1 MSEGPVIAV
10 VGSGPIGSAYAR
22 VLLEQLPDAR
32 VVMFEAGP
40 QLTDR
45 PGESVRNIAD
55 PEEKARAREM
65 SQGPQAGGFREQL
78 GLPAGV
84 VVEGMFTARQG
95 THLLDFGGE
104 GSAHAPTFPAAAA
117 ATNVGGQGAH
127 WTCAIPRP
135 AFSEKIPFID
145 DREWEELISTA
156 EELLHHQAAAFADSP
171 IGGAIRTLLD
181 REFGAELA
189 DGYGVGTLPVAG
201 DPQPDGS
208 MVWAGADTVL
218 GPLIDDGTDEAARF
232 TLRDLTLVRRVEHE
246 GGVVSGVTVEDLRTR
261 KTSFVP
267 ADVVVVAA
275 DAFRSPQLLWAS
287 GIRPKALGR
296 YLTEH
301 HVVISTV
308 ALDGER
314 MSELVSEEEY
324 ATELARRAAH
334 AADPVAAVNRIPFSE
349 PDHPFS
355 LQVMYAENPP
365 FQLDPAH
372 PHAGNRW
379 GYVNMGYGVRKHPR
393 VEDGVSFADDE
404 LDYRGFPNM
413 TIEYALTDVENAEIA
428 EATARLKRAGAALGT
443 FVADPRLLPNGSSLH
458 YMGTMRMGAVDDGTS
473 VADPDSRVWG
483 FENLVVGGNAL
494 IPTANTMNPTLTSV
508 AIAVRGAR
516 AIADRLRS
524 RAVAGELAARAD
536 SPVDVRR

>member
-1 MSEGPVIAV
+1 MSQHPTVAI

-22 VLLEQLPDAR
+22 VILETHPTAR

-40 QLTDR
+40 QITAR
-45 PGESVRNIAD
+45 PGASVRNIAD

-65 SQGPQAGGFREQL
+65 AQGPQAGAFRESL
-78 GLPAGV
+78 GIPAAA

-135 AFSEKIPFID
+135 AFSERVDFIGD
-145 DREWEELISTA
+145 EEWEDLVSTA
-156 EELLHHQAAAFADSP
+156 EGLLHHQAAAFADSP
-171 IGGAIRTLLD
+171 IGGAIRSLLAD
-181 REFGAELA
+181 EFAAELPA
-189 DGYGVGTLPVAG
+189 GYGVSTLPVAG

-208 MVWAGADTVL
+208 MVWAGADMVL
-218 GPLIDDGTDEAARF
+218 GPLIEPGTDENARF
-232 TLRDLTLVRRVEHE
+232 ELRDLSFVRRIERE
-246 GGVVSGVTVEDLRTR
+246 GARATGVTVEDLRSR
-261 KTSFVP
+261 ETSFFP
-267 ADVVVVAA
+267 ADLVVVAA

-287 GIRPKALGR
+287 GIRPAALGR

-308 ALDGER
+308 SLDADR
-314 MSELVSEEEY
+314 MSERVTDAELEG
-324 ATELARRAAH
+324 ELARRAMNP
-334 AADPVAAVNRIPFSE
+334 ADPVAAVNRIPFSE

-365 FQLDPAH
+365 FPLDPAH

-393 VEDGVSFADDE
+393 VEDGVRFDDDE
-404 LDYRGFPNM
+404 LDYRGMPNM
-413 TIEYALTDVENAEIA
+413 TIEYALTEVEDAEIA
-428 EATARLKRAGAALGT
+428 AATERLRRAGGALGT
-443 FVADPRLLPNGSSLH
+443 FIADPRLLPNGSSLH
-458 YMGTMRMGAVDDGTS
+458 YMGTMRAGAADDGTS
-473 VADPDSRVWG
+473 VADPYSRVWG
-483 FENLVVGGNAL
+483 IDNLVVGGNAL
-494 IPTANTMNPTLTSV
+494 IPTANTMNPTLMST
-508 AIAVRGAR
+508 ALAVRGAR
-516 AIADRLRS
+516 AA
-524 RAVAGELAARAD
+524 AARL
-536 SPVDVRR
+536 

>member
-1 MSEGPVIAV
+1 MSHTPIVAI

-22 VLLEQLPDAR
+22 VILEGSPEAR

-40 QLTDR
+40 QLTAV

-55 PEEKARAREM
+55 PDEKARAREM
-65 SQGPQAGGFREQL
+65 SQGPQSGAFRESL
-78 GLPAGV
+78 GIPAGV

-95 THLLDFGGE
+95 THLLDFGGP

-135 AFSEKIPFID
+135 AFSEKVDFID
-145 DREWEELISTA
+145 DGEWEELITA
-156 EELLHHQAAAFADSP
+156 AEALLHAQSAAFADSP
-171 IGGAIRTLLD
+171 IGSAIRSLLD
-181 REFGAELA
+181 AEFGAELPE
-189 DGYGVGTLPVAG
+189 GYGVGTLPVAG

-208 MVWAGADTVL
+208 MVWAGANTVL
-218 GPLIDDGTDEAARF
+218 GPLIEEGTPESARF
-232 TLRDLTLVRRVEHE
+232 ELRDLTLVRRIEHE
-246 GGVVSGVTVEDLRTR
+246 GGEVTGVTIEDLRT
-261 KTSFVP
+261 KEASFFP

-287 GIRPKALGR
+287 GIRPRALGR

-301 HVVISTV
+301 HVVITTV
-308 ALDGER
+308 ALDEER
-314 MSELVSEEEY
+314 MSGLISEE
-324 ATELARRAAH
+324 AFAAELARRAQN

-349 PDHPFS
+349 PDHPLS

-365 FQLDPAH
+365 FPLDPSH
-372 PHAGNRW
+372 PAAGNRW

-393 VEDGVSFADDE
+393 VEDGVTFDDAE

-413 TIEYALTDVENAEIA
+413 TIEYALTDAEQPELD
-428 EATARLKRAGAALGT
+428 EAHERVRRVGAALGA
-443 FVADPRLLPNGSSLH
+443 FVAEPRLLPNGSSLH
-458 YMGTMRMGAVDDGTS
+458 YMGTMRMGAADDGTS
-473 VADPDSRVWG
+473 VADPWSRVWG
-483 FENLVVGGNAL
+483 FDNLVVGGNAL
-494 IPTANTMNPTLTSV
+494 IPTANTMNPTLMSV

-516 AIADRLRS
+516 RVVEQVSGTRVEE
-524 RAVAGELAARAD
+524 VAR
-536 SPVDVRR
+536 

>member
-1 MSEGPVIAV
+1 MSSAPHVVI

-22 VLLEQLPDAR
+22 VILQSHPTATVTML
-32 VVMFEAGP
+32 EAGP
-40 QLTDR
+40 QLTET

-55 PEEKARAREM
+55 PVAKERAREM
-65 SQGPQAGGFREQL
+65 SQGPQAGDHRESL
-78 GLPAGV
+78 GIPAGV

-135 AFSEKIPFID
+135 AFSEKVSFIPD
-145 DREWEELISTA
+145 EEWDSLIVEA
-156 EELLHHQAAAFADSP
+156 ESLLHAQSAAFADSA
-171 IGGAIRTLLD
+171 IGGAIRSLLED
-181 REFGAELA
+181 EFAAELP

-201 DPQPDGS
+201 DPQADGS
-208 MVWAGADTVL
+208 MRWAGADVVL
-218 GPLIDDGTDEAARF
+218 GPLIDPDDPLSQRF
-232 TLRDLTLVRRVEHE
+232 HLRDLSFVRRIELD
-246 GGVVSGVTVEDLRTR
+246 GDRATGVVVEDLRTR
-261 KTSFVP
+261 TVSTLA
-267 ADVVVVAA
+267 ADAVIVAA

-287 GIRPKALGR
+287 GIRPSALGR

-308 ALDGER
+308 ALDAER
-314 MSELVSEEEY
+314 MGGLVSDAELES
-324 ATELARRAAH
+324 ELARRAQH

-355 LQVMYAENPP
+355 LQVMYAEDPP
-365 FQLDPAH
+365 FQLDPSH

-393 VEDGVSFADDE
+393 REDGVTFSDDE
-404 LDYRGFPNM
+404 LDYRGLPNM
-413 TIEYALTDVENAEIA
+413 TIEYELTDAENDEIA
-428 EATARLKRAGAALGT
+428 LATERLRRAGSALGE
-443 FVADPRLLPNGSSLH
+443 FVAPPRLLPNGSSLH
-458 YMGTMRMGAVDDGTS
+458 YMGTMRMGDSDDGTS
-473 VADPDSRVWG
+473 VADPYSKVWG
-483 FENLVVGGNAL
+483 YDNLVVGGNGL

-516 AIADRLRS
+516 R
-524 RAVAGELAARAD
+524 LAA
-536 SPVDVRR
+536 SLGG